1 MKKRNFT
8 VFTIFIC
15 SLVLISCDSIPGK
28 KTIPDVVFATTPHKV
43 VKEMLKLAEVNK
55 DDVVYDLGSGD
66 GRIVIAAARDFGGR
80 GVGVELDKELVTE
93 SIKNAKE
100 AGVAERVKFLEED
113 FFTVDL
119 REATVVALYLLPE
132 MNARLLPKFLKELK
146 PGSKIVSHMWE
157 MGKWKP
163 DMMLKAYHTTVYLWV
178 VPAQVEGNWQVMLR
192 NEKGSREYTL
202 AIKQDFQKIRATL
215 SDEKRRYSVEDTN
228 LQGSDIA
235 IKVSDAVRGRI
246 FIINLEGAVMGDVM
260 EGTAF
265 IREGG
270 TPFAVQYSMKAERLM
285 Q

>member
-1 MKKRNFT
+1 MKKRIFP
-8 VFTIFIC
+8 VFTMFIC
-15 SLVLISCDSIPGK
+15 SIVLISCDSIPGK

-55 DDVVYDLGSGD
+55 YDVVYDLGSGD

-80 GVGVELDKELVTE
+80 GVGVELDKELVAE
-93 SIKNAKE
+93 SVKNAKE

-119 REATVVALYLLPE
+119 HEATVVALYLLPE
-132 MNARLLPKFLKELK
+132 MNARLMPKFLKELK
-146 PGSKIVSHMWE
+146 PGSKVISHMWE

-163 DMMLKAYHTTVYLWV
+163 DMMLKAYNTTVYLWI
-178 VPAQVEGNWQVMLR
+178 VPAQVDGSWRVTLT
-192 NEKGSREYTL
+192 NEKESREYTL

-246 FIINLEGAVMGDVM
+246 FIINMEGAVKGDIM

-265 IREGG
+265 IREGD
-270 TPFAVQYSMKAERLM
+270 TPFSAQYSMKAERLK

>member
-1 MKKRNFT
+1 MKKRIFP

-43 VKEMLKLAEVNK
+43 VREMLKLAEVNK

-80 GVGVELDKELVTE
+80 GVGVELDKELIAE

-100 AGVAERVKFLEED
+100 AGVAEMVKFLEED
-113 FFTVDL
+113 FFAVDL

-132 MNARLLPKFLKELK
+132 MNVRLMPKFLKEMK
-146 PGSKIVSHMWE
+146 PGSKVVSHMWE

-163 DMMLKAYHTTVYLWV
+163 DMTLKAYGTTVYLWV
-178 VPAQVEGNWQVMLR
+178 VPAQVEGNWRVTLR
-192 NEKGSREYTL
+192 NEKGLREYTL

-215 SDEKRRYSVEDTN
+215 NDEKRRYSVEDTN

-246 FIINLEGAVMGDVM
+246 YIINMEAAAKKDTM

-265 IREGG
+265 IREGD
-270 TPFAVQYSMKAERLM
+270 TPFAEQYSMKGERLM

>member
-1 MKKRNFT
+1 MKKRIFPVFT
-8 VFTIFIC
+8 VFIC

-43 VKEMLKLAEVNK
+43 VREMLKLAEVNK

-80 GVGVELDKELVTE
+80 GVGVELDKELVAE
-93 SIKNAKE
+93 SVKNAKE

-113 FFTVDL
+113 FFAVDL

-132 MNARLLPKFLKELK
+132 MNARLMPKFLRELK
-146 PGSKIVSHMWE
+146 PGSKVVSHMWE

-163 DMMLKAYHTTVYLWV
+163 DMTLKAYNTTVYLWV
-178 VPAQVEGNWQVMLR
+178 VPAQVEGNWRVMLR

-246 FIINLEGAVMGDVM
+246 YIINMEAAAKKDTM

-265 IREGG
+265 IREGD
-270 TPFAVQYSMKAERLM
+270 TPFAEQYSMKGERLM